1 MFKKIINFINSKI
14 KSSEYYSSPH
24 ALLYRRILESS
35 YDNTFYANL
44 KVPDTIDGRFDVII
58 LHIFVFI
65 KIFKNSSDVE
75 KNFTQKL
82 FDIFMIEVESSYRE
96 MGISDQSFGKKMKI
110 VIESFYGRTKLYD
123 QYLIEN
129 ELTKIHHDCSHVLG
143 FGRLHVKNSNKEILR
158 LKKTRLFLLLEVQ
171 VLEKQLVQI
180 F

>member
-96 MGISDQSFGKKMKI
+96 MGISDQSFGK
-110 VIESFYGRTKLYD
+110 RTKLYD
-123 QYLIEN
+123 QYFDDEEEFSRCLLQNIWDNDKERDKESRKLYHFVCQKVNKYKDKSLRDVLI
-129 ELTKIHHDCSHVLG
+129 ISSRG
-143 FGRLHVKNSNKEILR
+143 F
-158 LKKTRLFLLLEVQ
+158 
-171 VLEKQLVQI
+171 
-180 F
+180 

>member
-96 MGISDQSFGKKMKI
+96 MGKKMKI

-123 QYLIEN
+123 QYFDDEEEFSRCLLQNIWDNDKERDKESRKLYHFVCQKVNKYKDKSLRDVLI
-129 ELTKIHHDCSHVLG
+129 ISSRG
-143 FGRLHVKNSNKEILR
+143 F
-158 LKKTRLFLLLEVQ
+158 
-171 VLEKQLVQI
+171 
-180 F
+180 